1 MNSAFCR
8 MYASL
13 TLDATSAPPN
23 FGIAQNI
30 PVVVHLFA
38 AAGVSFNI

>member
-1 MNSAFCR
+1 

-23 FGIAQNI
+23 LSIAQNI
-30 PVVVHLFA
+30 PAVIHLFA